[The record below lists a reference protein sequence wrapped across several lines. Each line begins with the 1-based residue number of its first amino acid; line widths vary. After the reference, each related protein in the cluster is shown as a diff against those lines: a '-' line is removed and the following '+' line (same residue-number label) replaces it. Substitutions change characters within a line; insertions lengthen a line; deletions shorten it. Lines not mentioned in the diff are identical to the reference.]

1 MRKRPYVTLQL
12 CEYAVQNAARRA
24 IQDDGR
30 ILLWAKVPAL
40 DGKWLRVILLSD
52 EVTVHNLSDEV
63 TVHNA
68 FLDRDFTD

>member
-30 ILLWAKVPAL
+30 IRLWAKVPAL

-52 EVTVHNLSDEV
+52 EVTVHN
-63 TVHNA
+63 A